1 MIFDFKSNQRVLLC
15 PPHRATFV
23 LHLLDPRTAIMTQ
36 TIAAVDSVQKASH
49 SHVPLTQP
57 LGLDTGSQHFA
68 LQKAV
73 AARVSTVLM
82 EFSKMCVEIIVKNSL
97 HRKPHLAQP
106 PWQLSS
112 QP

>member
-1 MIFDFKSNQRVLLC
+1 MV
-15 PPHRATFV
+15 
-23 LHLLDPRTAIMTQ
+23 
-36 TIAAVDSVQKASH
+36 TIAAADSVVKT
-49 SHVPLTQP
+49 SHVFNLTRP

-68 LQKAV
+68 LQNAV
-73 AARVSTVLM
+73 AARVSTMLM
-82 EFSKMCVEIIVKNSL
+82 ELSKMCVEIIVKNSL